1 VNGFDNSILAPF
13 KERIE
18 SNGLSV
24 DDLNLVGLFNGW
36 HLPFPFYSIPFP
48 LNSLK
53 ANIYGYIHL
62 YDALKLYSLAARM
75 GLNETGGNP
84 NVTTDGRFLWNK
96 MRRMSFP
103 GMATS
108 RNTQN
113 KSSNNGSSSMESGKK
128 ENKFPT
134 PNGNLGGIGKNL
146 DGWGREFPHW
156 KTEGIPFS

>member
-1 VNGFDNSILAPF
+1 MAFA
-13 KERIE
+13 
-18 SNGLSV
+18 
-24 DDLNLVGLFNGW
+24 
-36 HLPFPFYSIPFP
+36 FPLLQYTFLLP

-128 ENKFPT
+128 EDKFPT
-134 PNGNLGGIGKNL
+134 RNGNLGGIGK
-146 DGWGREFPHW
+146 EFRRMG
-156 KTEGIPFS
+156 KGIPPLENGGNSLLLMDSTSPLPHFEGLVSAEGVSSGQVN